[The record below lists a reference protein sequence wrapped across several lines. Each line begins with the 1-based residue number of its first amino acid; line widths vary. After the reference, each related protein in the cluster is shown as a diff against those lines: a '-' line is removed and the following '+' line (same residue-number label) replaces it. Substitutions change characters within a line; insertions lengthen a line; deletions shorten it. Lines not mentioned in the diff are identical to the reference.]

1 MKNNKNILLVLDKSG
16 SMEKRRDT
24 TISDY
29 NEYISG
35 LAEVEVNVSL
45 FTFSS
50 KVEKMEDARQ
60 PLSRG
65 TYKPAGNTA
74 LFDAVAR
81 AIYSIPEGETSLVV
95 ILSDGEENMSR
106 YQKGEGLKTLIADKK
121 LAGWEFIFMGCEENC
136 IKDATTL
143 NIPFYNNN
151 VGSSWSRTPDWIPG
165 KFVVGHEVYCATQ
178 NYLSGTPVEP
188 AKQ

>member
-35 LAEVEVNVSL
+35 LVGVEVNISL

-50 KVEKMEDARQ
+50 SVEKMEDARES
-60 PLSRG
+60 LSRE

-74 LFDAVAR
+74 LYDAIAH
-81 AIYSIPEGETSLVV
+81 AIYSVPQGETGLVV

-106 YQKGEGLKTLIADKK
+106 YQKGEGLKNLIADKK

-136 IKDATTL
+136 IKDAATL
-143 NIPFYNNN
+143 NIPFYGNMS
-151 VGSSWSRTPDWIPG
+151 SSWSKTPDWVPG
-165 KFVVGHEVYCATQ
+165 KFVVGHEVYCGTQ
-178 NYLSGTPVEP
+178 NYLHGLPVEP